1 MLENTPI
8 YFPLYLFFYNKPV
21 YIKNQQVSF
30 RLKKKKECTKIE
42 LVYDILTYEEPN
54 FNELFDNREKL
65 ILFLTGEYNQQ
76 KEKVRNL
83 LNLLKKL
90 IIFLCN

>member
-42 LVYDILTYEEPN
+42 LVYDN
-54 FNELFDNREKL
+54 FNLRGTKF
-65 ILFLTGEYNQQ
+65 
-76 KEKVRNL
+76 
-83 LNLLKKL
+83 
-90 IIFLCN
+90 